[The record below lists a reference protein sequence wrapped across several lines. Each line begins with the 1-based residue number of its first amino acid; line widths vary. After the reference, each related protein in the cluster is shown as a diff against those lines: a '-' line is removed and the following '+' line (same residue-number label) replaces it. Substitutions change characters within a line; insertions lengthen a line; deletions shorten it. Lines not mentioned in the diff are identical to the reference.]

1 MKYVDTDSPLR
12 LGRISLDGAVIEK
25 AVKKLK
31 AGEGFQLECDGKVVG
46 AVISPRDLELYLQFL
61 REYED
66 KMDIAAADA
75 ARAEGGTPIPWEQ
88 VKAELGL

>member
-12 LGRISLDGAVIEK
+12 LGRIAPDATAIDK
-25 AVKKLK
+25 AVKKLE

-46 AVISPRDLELYLQFL
+46 ALISPRDLELYLQLL

-66 KMDIAAADA
+66 KVDSEAAEA
-75 ARAEGGTPIPWEQ
+75 AKKDGEWVEWEQ
-88 VKAELGL
+88 LKARLSS